1 MNQVYTVL
9 MLAFVGLVL
18 AAQTAHGVGVM
29 VLNNGTMVA
38 NNTQAGNASN
48 HDNGSTGKTMLP
60 NGSMVPRME
69 NAPPGS
75 KITNFTQFTNATGT
89 YGSTTFHLG
98 PKPTDNES
106 IDNATGSLTGPSD
119 HSYADYKRNVAT
131 TSNSNESK
139 ANSTGNLTTFP
150 TTAFATNQNNTN
162 SVDLN
167 GSEPVAP
174 RIICFGEWRC
184 VSGWKHAI
192 IQAQTDWKSGQYTK
206 MPNGGNP
213 DCPIKHTPEYCNGY
227 AKGYTYEWNTLYQ
240 QTQTAPTYCSQTY
253 LTQHERYNCGYN
265 RGYLDAQ
272 TDWNLNRVEDN
283 SCPRATEHTPEFCNG
298 YAKGYTYEWNTLYSP
313 TQPENK
319 TTPTQPENKTIPTQP
334 ENKTIPTQPEN
345 KTIPTQPENKT
356 IPTQPENKTIPTQ
369 PENKTIPTQRENKTI
384 PTQPENKTIP
394 TQPENKTIPTQP
406 ENKTIP
412 TQPENKTI
420 PTGPSLATLYNKGI
434 DLYHLGNYTGA
445 LRYFDEILYINP
457 KYIAAL
463 YGKGTDLFKLGNYS
477 GAILYYDKTLDI
489 DAKDVHALADKGV
502 SLYKLGNYTGAI
514 EYFDKALT
522 VNPKHKNAL
531 YNKGLVLDE
540 VGNHIGALTY
550 LDKFLA
556 IDPKDEDALYEKGV
570 FLDKLG
576 NHTGAIEYF
585 DKALTVDPHEVRTH
599 KWS

>member
-1 MNQVYTVL
+1 

-131 TSNSNESK
+131 TSNNNESK

-174 RIICFGEWRC
+174 RFICFGEWRC

-298 YAKGYTYEWNTLYSP
+298 YAKGYTYEWNTLYS
-313 TQPENK
+313 
-319 TTPTQPENKTIPTQP
+319 
-334 ENKTIPTQPEN
+334 
-345 KTIPTQPENKT
+345 
-356 IPTQPENKTIPTQ
+356 
-369 PENKTIPTQRENKTI
+369 
-384 PTQPENKTIP
+384 P